1 MTPKRKKTVA
11 ICLAILAVS
20 MVVLVVS
27 TIVQIIH
34 NGWDSVNVSTLVPF
48 MGMGAVMIALFHRE
62 EE

>member
-48 MGMGAVMIALFHRE
+48 YGHGRRYDSAVSP
-62 EE
+62 